1 MMHKRRLA
9 VPASVALT
17 ATVALASASTVSTK
31 SFHTD
36 TNNVRLL
43 SRRLEDM
50 EYQKQQDD
58 EEDKQ
63 QQDNYHNNDNDNAAY
78 PYDLST
84 YSIRFEKCQNVI
96 SWNDDRAEEED
107 AATVLGL
114 EHFVIFRLC
123 PSDSCRTSCS
133 SDYGVP
139 FGEYVLPVED
149 YLASAT
155 EQSRRTFENICQ
167 QCEEACNDGTYCDES
182 CLDDCETYE
191 NLGENGYVD
200 ASEYIEC
207 QQIDVVT
214 DDDDNAGGE
223 DNDEAQQQQLYIGPK
238 CSANGRR
245 IYIGLFTDED
255 CSVKYELPEHKTMKD
270 FIGFKLWYGTLAAT
284 YDHSS
289 SMSSGCISCAED
301 KDGDGND
308 NDKNDAD
315 EVNEMCEDLYNA
327 AGKCETKHGISAG
340 FMQTNRED
348 GNYQNQVENE
358 AKVCTF
364 IDSLMLESYTEK
376 GEINLNVI
384 QDVVIRQSTSLQKA
398 MLTILSLFIVGTLS
412 YAVWL
417 NRAINIAFPS
427 VNDLFQC
434 TNRGTLRV
442 V

>member
-9 VPASVALT
+9 GPASVALA
-17 ATVALASASTVSTK
+17 ATVALASQQAAQVQAQNWSAAA
-31 SFHTD
+31 D
-36 TNNVRLL
+36 TNIARLL
-43 SRRLEDM
+43 GRRLEDM
-50 EYQKQQDD
+50 DYQQQQD
-58 EEDKQ
+58 ED
-63 QQDNYHNNDNDNAAY
+63 QDNYHNNDKAY

-96 SWNDDRAEEED
+96 SWNDDLAEEED
-107 AATVLGL
+107 ATTVLGL

-155 EQSRRTFENICQ
+155 EQSRRAFENTCQ
-167 QCEEACNDGTYCDES
+167 QCEEACNEGGYCDES

-191 NLGENGYVD
+191 NLGDNGYWD
-200 ASEYIEC
+200 ATDYMEC
-207 QQIDVVT
+207 QQIDVVNG
-214 DDDDNAGGE
+214 DDDNAGGE
-223 DNDEAQQQQLYIGPK
+223 GNNEAEDQQLYIGPK

-270 FIGFKLWYGTLAAT
+270 FIGFKLWYGTLSAT

-301 KDGDGND
+301 NEDGDGND

-315 EVNEMCEDLYNA
+315 EVNEMCEELYNA

-348 GNYQNQVENE
+348 GNNENQANSE

-364 IDSLMLESYTEK
+364 IDSLVLESYTEK

-384 QDVVIRQSTSLQKA
+384 QDVVIRKTTSLQKIC
-398 MLTILSLFIVGTLS
+398 LSILSLFIVGTLS

-434 TNRGTLRV
+434 TDRGTLA
-442 V
+442 